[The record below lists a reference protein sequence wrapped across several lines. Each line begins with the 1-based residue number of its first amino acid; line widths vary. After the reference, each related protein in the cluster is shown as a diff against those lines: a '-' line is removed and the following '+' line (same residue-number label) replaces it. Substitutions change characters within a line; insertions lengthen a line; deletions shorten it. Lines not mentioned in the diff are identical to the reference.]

1 MKRIAILITV
11 FALAACV
18 PIQPDDPQAPEP
30 RAKGGLEE
38 LASVFAKM
46 DQHDDASEYL
56 ARLLDFEACFLS
68 FGTGLENSGNE
79 FEKEFSDEEMVVL
92 VMYSLSTFMS
102 GIMYPEDYKQKVEL
116 EVKRQMYHLLTL
128 SVDFCRELD

>member
-1 MKRIAILITV
+1 MKRIAILLAI

-46 DQHDDASEYL
+46 DQHDDSSEYL
-56 ARLLDFEACFLS
+56 DRLLEFEACLLS
-68 FGTGLENSGNE
+68 LLGSEME
-79 FEKEFSDEEMVVL
+79 EEFSDEELVVL
-92 VMYSLSTFMS
+92 VMHTLSTLMT
-102 GIMYPEDYKQKVEL
+102 GIMFPEDYEHEVEV
-116 EVKRQMYHLLTL
+116 EVEGLQYNLLVL
-128 SVDFCRELD
+128 SMDFCRDLD

>member
-1 MKRIAILITV
+1 MKRIVILITV

-46 DQHDDASEYL
+46 DRQDDPSEYL
-56 ARLLDFEACFLS
+56 NLLLDFEACILLLW
-68 FGTGLENSGNE
+68 GNSGNE
-79 FEKEFSDEEMVVL
+79 IEKEFSDEEMAVL
-92 VMYSLSTFMS
+92 VMHTLSTFMT
-102 GIMYPEDYKQKVEL
+102 GIMFPQDYEQEAEVE
-116 EVKRQMYHLLTL
+116 VGRQNYHLLTL

>member
-1 MKRIAILITV
+1 MKRIVILIAI

-18 PIQPDDPQAPEP
+18 PIQPDDPQASEP

-56 ARLLDFEACFLS
+56 VRLLEFEACILWAMGS
-68 FGTGLENSGNE
+68 EL
-79 FEKEFSDEEMVVL
+79 EKEFSDEELVVM
-92 VMYSLSTFMS
+92 VMYSLSTFMT
-102 GIMYPEDYKQKVEL
+102 GIMFPEDYKQEA
-116 EVKRQMYHLLTL
+116 EVVVGRQQYHLLTL
-128 SVDFCRELD
+128 SVDFCRNLD

>member
-1 MKRIAILITV
+1 MKWIALLITV

-38 LASVFAKM
+38 LSSVFAKM
-46 DQHDDASEYL
+46 DQYDDASEYL
-56 ARLLDFEACFLS
+56 ARLLEFEACILLLWGS
-68 FGTGLENSGNE
+68 SPNE
-79 FEKEFSDEEMVVL
+79 LEKEFSDEELVVM

-102 GIMYPEDYKQKVEL
+102 GILFPEDYKQEA
-116 EVKRQMYHLLTL
+116 EVAIGRQHYHLLTL
-128 SVDFCRELD
+128 SVEFCRDLD

>member
-1 MKRIAILITV
+1 MKRIVILIAV

-46 DQHDDASEYL
+46 DQQDAPSEYL
-56 ARLLDFEACFLS
+56 ALLLDFETCIL
-68 FGTGLENSGNE
+68 LLWENSGNE
-79 FEKEFSDEEMVVL
+79 IEKEFSDEEMAVL
-92 VMYSLSTFMS
+92 VMYTVSTFMM
-102 GIMYPEDYKQKVEL
+102 GTMFELDYEQEAEVEF
-116 EVKRQMYHLLTL
+116 KRRQYHLLTL
-128 SVDFCRELD
+128 SVDFCRDLD

>member
-1 MKRIAILITV
+1 MKRIVILIAI

-46 DQHDDASEYL
+46 DQHDDSSEYL
-56 ARLLDFEACFLS
+56 DLLLEFRGLHVVGVGRARGNWRRSFLTKS
-68 FGTGLENSGNE
+68 WWSWSCT
-79 FEKEFSDEEMVVL
+79 
-92 VMYSLSTFMS
+92 
-102 GIMYPEDYKQKVEL
+102 PCQ
-116 EVKRQMYHLLTL
+116 HL
-128 SVDFCRELD
+128 

>member
-1 MKRIAILITV
+1 MKRIAILMAI

-46 DQHDDASEYL
+46 DQQDDPSEYL
-56 ARLLDFEACFLS
+56 ARLLEFEACILWAMGS
-68 FGTGLENSGNE
+68 EL
-79 FEKEFSDEEMVVL
+79 EKEFSDEELVVM
-92 VMYSLSTFMS
+92 VMYSLSTFMT
-102 GIMYPEDYKQKVEL
+102 GIMFPEDYKQEAEVEIG
-116 EVKRQMYHLLTL
+116 RQQYHLLTL
-128 SVDFCRELD
+128 SVDFCRDLD